1 MSEYKECPYCGEQ
14 ILAKAVKCKHC
25 QSMLT
30 DTVPSAPAI
39 GADVPSADDSRIGAP
54 AAPVAGGV
62 PAAGQAPADQGATPA
77 DTTSGLPKNVAGLL
91 SYVLGWLTGIIFFII
106 EKDPF
111 VRFHA
116 MQSILTFGGLTC
128 VSIVLWI
135 VLPLGLWR
143 LWAVFQLLNTLVW
156 LASLVLWVL
165 LMVKAYQGERFKLPL
180 VGDMAER
187 YAGQ

>member
-1 MSEYKECPYCGEQ
+1 MSEHKECPYCGEQ

-30 DTVPSAPAI
+30 DTITAAAAI
-39 GADVPSADDSRIGAP
+39 GEDVPAADDARVGAP
-54 AAPVAGGV
+54 AA
-62 PAAGQAPADQGATPA
+62 
-77 DTTSGLPKNVAGLL
+77 TTSGLQKNVAGLL

-116 MQSILTFGGLTC
+116 MQSILTFGGLTGI
-128 VSIVLWI
+128 SIVLWI

-143 LWAVFQLLNTLVW
+143 LWAVFHLLNTLVW

-180 VGDMAER
+180 VGDVAER
-187 YAGQ
+187 YAGP

>member
-1 MSEYKECPYCGEQ
+1 
-14 ILAKAVKCKHC
+14 
-25 QSMLT
+25 MLT
-30 DTVPSAPAI
+30 DALTAPPAV
-39 GADVPSADDSRIGAP
+39 GADVPAADDARVGAP
-54 AAPVAGGV
+54 AA
-62 PAAGQAPADQGATPA
+62 
-77 DTTSGLPKNVAGLL
+77 TTSGLQKNVAGLL

-116 MQSILTFGGLTC
+116 MQSILTFGGLTGI
-128 VSIVLWI
+128 SIVLW
-135 VLPLGLWR
+135 VLFPLVLWR
-143 LWAVFQLLNTLVW
+143 LWTVFHLLNTLVW

-180 VGDMAER
+180 VGDVAER